1 MILLE
6 RARQHVHPSH
16 YTAIAG
22 STALFHCTA
31 YSHGIWKLPHGN
43 WVKFLMEKSGRKFKG
58 LLIKNLQ
65 LNDSGVYE
73 CYGDRKNK
81 KYFFDNGILEVG

>member
-1 MILLE
+1 
-6 RARQHVHPSH
+6 
-16 YTAIAG
+16 
-22 STALFHCTA
+22 
-31 YSHGIWKLPHGN
+31 
-43 WVKFLMEKSGRKFKG
+43 MEKSGRKFKG